1 MHSVC
6 SALSAADAHPQAL
19 AALGRGRVWLL
30 LFAAFVSL
38 VGRSEAERVFGE
50 VGFGTEASSFPSP
63 WDPVLRSRFVFL
75 A

>member
-1 MHSVC
+1 MHFVC

>member
-1 MHSVC
+1 MHFVC
-6 SALSAADAHPQAL
+6 SALSAADAYLQAL

-38 VGRSEAERVFGE
+38 VGRSEAEHVFGE